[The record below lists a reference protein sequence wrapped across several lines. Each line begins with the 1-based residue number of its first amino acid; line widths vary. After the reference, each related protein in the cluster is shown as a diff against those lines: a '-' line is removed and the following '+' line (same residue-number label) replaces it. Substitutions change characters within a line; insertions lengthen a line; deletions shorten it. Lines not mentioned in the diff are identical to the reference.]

1 MQQRE
6 VYAAAL
12 APEHDAFLYNYQCKQ
27 AVPVWM
33 GSPM

>member
-1 MQQRE
+1 MQHHE

-12 APEHDAFLYNYQCKQ
+12 APEHDTFLYKYQCKQ

-33 GSPM
+33 DSPM